1 MTRKPA
7 PLRAAPP
14 PRRAPPPSTPSRRTW
29 RRRGLIW
36 AAAAC
41 VWAGVALVGLIGFY
55 ALQLPPI
62 GALMDETRRPAIT
75 LLAKDG
81 SLLAT
86 GGEFYGTP
94 RAVRDLPPPV
104 WQAMVAIEDRRFF
117 DHFGI
122 DIFGLLRALT
132 VNLTEGRSAQGGSTL
147 TQQVAKNV
155 FLTNEKSLKRKVQE
169 ALLALWLERR
179 YSKEQILGIYLNR
192 VYLGGGAWGIDAAAQ
207 RYFGKPATRL
217 SLYESAAIA
226 GLLRAPARLTPLRDP
241 QATAGRAQVVLAAM
255 VRAGFITEAEAEQAR
270 AEGAPMLGQ
279 IAAPRPGRHFA
290 DWVMEELDDV
300 MPVDRDLI
308 VQTTLDPGLQRQAE
322 EKLAAMLAQEGA
334 ERKIGEGAAVILDR
348 DGAIRALVGGRD
360 YRRSQFNRALAP
372 RQPGSSFKPFVFLA
386 ALEAGWTAE
395 ALVADAPLRIGS
407 WSPENY
413 DRRYRGDVSLAQ
425 ALAESLNTPTVRL
438 AQNVGIKRVISLA
451 HRLGIRAK
459 LPSNLAVSL
468 GAGEVNLLDLT
479 GAYAT
484 LANGGRAAWP
494 YGIASVRD
502 RSGRLLWQG
511 GAIDDALVAP
521 EHAEAMSA
529 MLRGVITQ
537 GTGKAA
543 GIVGTGAVGK
553 TGTTSDYRDAWFVG
567 WDAAQGRVA
576 GVWLGNDDNSPMAR
590 VTGGDVPA
598 KLWAWLMLD

>member
-1 MTRKPA
+1 MTRAKPST
-7 PLRAAPP
+7 AAAKPPYRPPP
-14 PRRAPPPSTPSRRTW
+14 PRRSWGRRV
-29 RRRGLIW
+29 L
-36 AAAAC
+36 
-41 VWAGVALVGLIGFY
+41 VWLGALMVWGIVAVGGVGAFY

-62 GALMDETRRPAIT
+62 GALMDETRRPGIT
-75 LLAKDG
+75 LLARDG

-86 GGEFYGTP
+86 GGEFYATP
-94 RAVRDLPPPV
+94 RAVRELPPHV
-104 WQAMVAIEDRRFF
+104 WQAVVAIEDRRFF

-122 DIFGLLRALT
+122 DPIGLGRAII

-192 VYLGGGAWGIDAAAQ
+192 VYLGGGAWGIDAASQ
-207 RYFGKPATRL
+207 RYFGKPATQL
-217 SLYESAAIA
+217 SLYEAAAIA
-226 GLLRAPARLTPLRDP
+226 GLLRAPTRLTPIRDP
-241 QATAGRAQVVLAAM
+241 NATAGRAQVVLEAM
-255 VRAGFITEAEAEQAR
+255 VRAQFISDAAAQTAIAS
-270 AEGAPMLGQ
+270 GAPMLGQ

-290 DWVMEELDDV
+290 DWVMEELGDIV
-300 MPVDRDLI
+300 PIDRDLV
-308 VQTTLDPGLQRQAE
+308 VQTTLDPALQRQTE
-322 EKLAAMLAQEGA
+322 EKLAMMLAQEGG
-334 ERKIGEGAAVILDR
+334 ERKIGEGAAVILDP
-348 DGAIRALVGGRD
+348 DGAIRAMVGGRD

-395 ALVADAPLRIGS
+395 SAVDDSPLRIGS

-413 DRRYRGDVSLAQ
+413 DRRFRGAVSLSQ
-425 ALAESLNTPTVRL
+425 ALADSLNTPTVRL
-438 AQNVGIKRVISLA
+438 AQDVGIKRVISLA

-459 LPSNLAVSL
+459 LPANLAVAL
-468 GAGEVNLLDLT
+468 GAGEVTLLDLT

-484 LANGGRAAWP
+484 LANGGKAAWP
-494 YGIASVRD
+494 YGILTIRD
-502 RSGRLLWQG
+502 RAGKLLWQG
-511 GAIDDALVAP
+511 EPLGDGLVAP
-521 EHAEAMSA
+521 ALAESMRE
-529 MLRGVITQ
+529 MLRGVVTH

-543 GIVGTGAVGK
+543 GVVGPGAVGK

-567 WDAAQGRVA
+567 WDSTQGRVA